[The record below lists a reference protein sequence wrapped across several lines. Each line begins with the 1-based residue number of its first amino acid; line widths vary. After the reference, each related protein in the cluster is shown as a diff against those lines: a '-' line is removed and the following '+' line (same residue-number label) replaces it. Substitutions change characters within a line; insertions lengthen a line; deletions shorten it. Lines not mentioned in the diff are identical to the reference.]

1 MKREIGED
9 EVKTILSSYNVPP
22 EVDNINLYRRAF
34 VHHSFSE
41 KSKSNERLEFLGDGI
56 LELVTKFYLYK
67 RFPKENEG
75 FLTEIKIRLVK
86 NEALGKLAKAIG
98 LHHWILED
106 NGNAFNIKILG
117 SFFEAFLSAIF
128 LDFNKRNLGFQMAQ
142 TFIES
147 VFEKHVNWHD
157 IIHKDDNYKNQL
169 QIFMQKHFKTLPLYK
184 QINYSSFS
192 GYHMGVYIC
201 DGYGPEKCLLR
212 PEDALPFNKY
222 NFACGPNF
230 VLIGEGVH
238 KTKKRAEQL
247 ACQNALELIL
257 NAGHP

>member
-98 LHHWILED
+98 LHH
-106 NGNAFNIKILG
+106 
-117 SFFEAFLSAIF
+117 
-128 LDFNKRNLGFQMAQ
+128 
-142 TFIES
+142 
-147 VFEKHVNWHD
+147 
-157 IIHKDDNYKNQL
+157 
-169 QIFMQKHFKTLPLYK
+169 
-184 QINYSSFS
+184 
-192 GYHMGVYIC
+192 
-201 DGYGPEKCLLR
+201 
-212 PEDALPFNKY
+212 
-222 NFACGPNF
+222 
-230 VLIGEGVH
+230 
-238 KTKKRAEQL
+238 
-247 ACQNALELIL
+247 
-257 NAGHP
+257 